1 MGRTLFSLNFH
12 DLIQF
17 FFFYGNCKKKKK
29 GGITLNKILHNVS
42 LNLQLKKYVFTLE
55 ILCGNICS
63 KYVSTSTGG
72 E

>member
-17 FFFYGNCKKKKK
+17 FFLAIAKKKK

-42 LNLQLKKYVFTLE
+42 LNLQLKKYIFTLE